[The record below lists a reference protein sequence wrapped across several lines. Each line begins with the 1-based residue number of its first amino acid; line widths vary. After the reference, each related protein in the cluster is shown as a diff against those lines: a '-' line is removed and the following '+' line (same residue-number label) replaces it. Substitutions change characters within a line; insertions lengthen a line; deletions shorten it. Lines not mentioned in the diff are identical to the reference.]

1 LQKIY
6 LLKMK
11 AVYALLPDF
20 ATTYKPFVVRKISL
34 PSFTT
39 DFHFHNECQ
48 LVYIVSGSGTR
59 IIGDSVESYQEGD
72 LAFVGPNVP
81 HVWYSKVSPHEE
93 EQMAT
98 SIALYIN
105 PETVTEYLKPFIDI
119 QTLTLFFEQ
128 SARGIN
134 IVGEKKEV
142 ISTILQETLQQKEVS
157 LLASFL
163 KILELLMD
171 SEDIVWLNEPSLL
184 KTYSS
189 KNQGRVSKLMHFLQE
204 NFRTEIT
211 LEQAASVA
219 DLQLHSFCRFFKQL
233 THHTFSDFLNEIRIG
248 FACKL
253 LQQSDLPVTQVAYE
267 CGYSNISY
275 FNRTF
280 KKIHGITP
288 REYRQR
294 LMVEY

>member
-1 LQKIY
+1 
-6 LLKMK
+6 MK
-11 AVYALLPDF
+11 AVYTLLPDF
-20 ATTYKPFVVRKISL
+20 ATTYKPFVVRKITL

-39 DFHFHNECQ
+39 DFHFHHECQ

-59 IIGDSVESYQEGD
+59 IIGDSVENYQEGD

-81 HVWYSKVSPHEE
+81 HVWYSKTSPNEE
-93 EQMAT
+93 EQMAI

-105 PETVTEYLKPFIDI
+105 PETVAENLKPFVDT
-119 QTLTLFFEQ
+119 QALTSFFEQ

-142 ISTILQETLQQKEVS
+142 ISKILQESLHQKEVS

-171 SEDIVWLNEPSLL
+171 SEDIVWLNDVSLL
-184 KTYSS
+184 KTYSN

-233 THHTFSDFLNEIRIG
+233 THHTFSDFLNEVRIG

-288 REYRQR
+288 REYRQS

>member
-1 LQKIY
+1 
-6 LLKMK
+6 MK
-11 AVYALLPDF
+11 AIYALLPDF
-20 ATTYKPFVVRKISL
+20 ATIYKPFVVRKTTL
-34 PSFTT
+34 PSFST

-48 LVYIVSGSGTR
+48 LVYIVSGTGTR

-81 HVWYSKVSPHEE
+81 HVWYSKNSPNQEE
-93 EQMAT
+93 KMAI
-98 SIALYIN
+98 SVALFIN
-105 PETVTEYLKPFIDI
+105 PITVVENLKPFIDT
-119 QTLTLFFEQ
+119 QALSVFFEQ

-134 IVGEKKEV
+134 VVGAKKEI
-142 ISTILQETLQQKEVS
+142 ISTILQEIIHQKEVP
-157 LLASFL
+157 LLTSFL
-163 KILELLMD
+163 KIVELLMD
-171 SEDIVWLNEPSLL
+171 SEDIIWLNDASLL

-189 KNQGRVSKLMHFLQE
+189 KNQGRVSKLMHFIQE

-211 LEQAASVA
+211 LEQAASVSG
-219 DLQLHSFCRFFKQL
+219 LQMHSFCRFFKQL
-233 THHTFSDFLNEIRIG
+233 THHTFSDFLNEVRIG

-280 KKIHGITP
+280 KKIHGISP
-288 REYRQR
+288 RDYRQN
-294 LMVEY
+294 LMV

>member
-1 LQKIY
+1 
-6 LLKMK
+6 MK

-171 SEDIVWLNEPSLL
+171 SKDIIWLNEPSLL

-280 KKIHGITP
+280 KKIQGITP

>member
-1 LQKIY
+1 
-6 LLKMK
+6 MK
-11 AVYALLPDF
+11 AIYTLLPDF
-20 ATTYKPFVVRKISL
+20 ATTYKPFVIRKISL
-34 PSFTT
+34 PSFST

-48 LVYIVSGSGTR
+48 LVYVVSGTGTR

-81 HVWYSKVSPHEE
+81 HVWYSKTSDNQEDTMAVSL
-93 EQMAT
+93 
-98 SIALYIN
+98 ALFIN
-105 PETVTEYLKPFIDI
+105 PVTVAENLKPFIDT
-119 QTLTLFFEQ
+119 QALATFFEQ

-134 IVGEKKEV
+134 IVGAKREV
-142 ISTILQETLQQKEVS
+142 ISTILQEAIHQKEVS

-163 KILELLMD
+163 KIVELLMD
-171 SEDIVWLNEPSLL
+171 SEDIIWLNDASLL

-189 KNQGRVSKLMHFLQE
+189 NNQGRVSKLMHFIQE

-233 THHTFSDFLNEIRIG
+233 THHTFSDFLNEVRIG

-253 LQQSDLPVTQVAYE
+253 LQQSDLPITQVAYE

-280 KKIHGITP
+280 KKIHGVSP
-288 REYRQR
+288 RDYRQR
-294 LMVEY
+294 LMVEH

>member
-171 SEDIVWLNEPSLL
+171 SKDIIWLNEPSLL

>member
-1 LQKIY
+1 
-6 LLKMK
+6 
-11 AVYALLPDF
+11 
-20 ATTYKPFVVRKISL
+20 
-34 PSFTT
+34 
-39 DFHFHNECQ
+39 
-48 LVYIVSGSGTR
+48 
-59 IIGDSVESYQEGD
+59 
-72 LAFVGPNVP
+72 
-81 HVWYSKVSPHEE
+81 
-93 EQMAT
+93 
-98 SIALYIN
+98 
-105 PETVTEYLKPFIDI
+105 
-119 QTLTLFFEQ
+119 
-128 SARGIN
+128 
-134 IVGEKKEV
+134 
-142 ISTILQETLQQKEVS
+142 
-157 LLASFL
+157 
-163 KILELLMD
+163 MD
-171 SEDIVWLNEPSLL
+171 SEDIVWLNDVSLL
-184 KTYSS
+184 KTYSN

-233 THHTFSDFLNEIRIG
+233 THHTFSDFLNEVRIG

-288 REYRQR
+288 REYRQS

>member
-1 LQKIY
+1 
-6 LLKMK
+6 MK
-11 AVYALLPDF
+11 AIYALLPDF
-20 ATTYKPFVVRKISL
+20 ATTHKPFVVRKILL
-34 PSFTT
+34 PSFST

-48 LVYIVSGSGTR
+48 LVYIISGTGTR

-81 HVWYSKVSPHEE
+81 HVWYSKTSPNQEE
-93 EQMAT
+93 KMAI
-98 SIALYIN
+98 SVALYIN
-105 PETVTEYLKPFIDI
+105 PVTVAENLKPFIDT
-119 QTLTLFFEQ
+119 QALATFFEQ
-128 SARGIN
+128 SARGIS
-134 IVGEKKEV
+134 IVGAKREI
-142 ISTILQETLQQKEVS
+142 ISTILQETIHQKEVP

-171 SEDIVWLNEPSLL
+171 SEDAIWLNDASLL

-189 KNQGRVSKLMHFLQE
+189 KNQGRVSKLMQFIQE

-233 THHTFSDFLNEIRIG
+233 THHTFSDFLNEVRIG

-288 REYRQR
+288 RDYRQKS
-294 LMVEY
+294 MVEN

>member
-1 LQKIY
+1 
-6 LLKMK
+6 MK
-11 AVYALLPDF
+11 AIYALLPDF

-34 PSFTT
+34 PSFSS

-48 LVYIVSGSGTR
+48 LVYIVSGTGTR

-81 HVWYSKVSPHEE
+81 HVWYSKTSPNQEE
-93 EQMAT
+93 KMAI
-98 SIALYIN
+98 SVALYMN
-105 PETVTEYLKPFIDI
+105 PVTVAENLKPFIDT
-119 QTLTLFFEQ
+119 QALAAFFEQ
-128 SARGIN
+128 SARGIS
-134 IVGEKKEV
+134 IVGAKRET
-142 ISTILQETLQQKEVS
+142 ISTILQESVHQKEVP

-171 SEDIVWLNEPSLL
+171 SKDIIWLNDASLL

-189 KNQGRVSKLMHFLQE
+189 KNQGRVSKLMHFIQE

-233 THHTFSDFLNEIRIG
+233 THHTFSDFLNEVRIG

-288 REYRQR
+288 RDYRQK
-294 LMVEY
+294 LMVEN

>member
-1 LQKIY
+1 
-6 LLKMK
+6 MK
-11 AVYALLPDF
+11 VIHALLPDF
-20 ATTYKPFVVRKISL
+20 VTTHKPFVVRKISL
-34 PSFTT
+34 PSFST

-48 LVYIVSGSGTR
+48 LVYIVSGTGTR

-81 HVWYSKVSPHEE
+81 HVWYSKASENQE
-93 EQMAT
+93 DMMAI
-98 SIALYIN
+98 SLALYIN
-105 PETVTEYLKPFIDI
+105 PVTVVENLKPFID
-119 QTLTLFFEQ
+119 TKALTTFFEQ
-128 SARGIN
+128 SARGIS
-134 IVGEKKEV
+134 IVGAKREL
-142 ISTILQETLQQKEVS
+142 ISTILQETIHQKEVS
-157 LLASFL
+157 LLSSFL
-163 KILELLMD
+163 KILELMMD
-171 SEDIVWLNEPSLL
+171 SEDIIWLNDASLL

-189 KNQGRVSKLMHFLQE
+189 NNQGRVSKLMQFIQE

-233 THHTFSDFLNEIRIG
+233 THHTFSDFLNEVRIG

-288 REYRQR
+288 RDYRQK
-294 LMVEY
+294 LIVEN

>member
-1 LQKIY
+1 
-6 LLKMK
+6 MK
-11 AVYALLPDF
+11 AIYALLPDF

-34 PSFTT
+34 PSFSS

-48 LVYIVSGSGTR
+48 LVYIVSGTGTR
-59 IIGDSVESYQEGD
+59 IIGDSVESYKEGD

-81 HVWYSKVSPHEE
+81 HVWYSKTSPNQEE
-93 EQMAT
+93 KMVI
-98 SIALYIN
+98 SVALYIN
-105 PETVTEYLKPFIDI
+105 PVTVAEHLKPFIDT
-119 QTLTLFFEQ
+119 QALAAFFEK
-128 SARGIN
+128 SARGIS
-134 IVGEKKEV
+134 IVGAKREI
-142 ISTILQETLQQKEVS
+142 ISTILQETVHQKEVP

-171 SEDIVWLNEPSLL
+171 SEDIIWLNDASLL

-189 KNQGRVSKLMHFLQE
+189 KNQGRVSKLMHFIQE

-233 THHTFSDFLNEIRIG
+233 THHTFSDFLNEVRIG

-253 LQQSDLPVTQVAYE
+253 LQQSDLPVTQVGYE
-267 CGYSNISY
+267 SGYGNISY

-288 REYRQR
+288 RDYRQK
-294 LMVEY
+294 LMVEN

>member
-1 LQKIY
+1 
-6 LLKMK
+6 MK

-20 ATTYKPFVVRKISL
+20 ATTYKPFVVRKIAL

-59 IIGDSVESYQEGD
+59 IIGDSVENYQEGD

-81 HVWYSKVSPHEE
+81 HVWYSKTSPNQE
-93 EQMAT
+93 EQMAI

-105 PETVTEYLKPFIDI
+105 PETVAENLKPFIDT
-119 QTLTLFFEQ
+119 QTLASFFEQ

-142 ISTILQETLQQKEVS
+142 ISKILQESLHQKEVS

-171 SEDIVWLNEPSLL
+171 SKDIIWLNEPSLM

-189 KNQGRVSKLMHFLQE
+189 KNQGRVAKLMHFLQE

-288 REYRQR
+288 REYRQS
-294 LMVEY
+294 LVVEY